1 MRTRRSRRHKE
12 AGHFGGLWKIH
23 LGYEQA
29 QSNFIASGARLDKLG
44 GCLAIESDAGQARQ
58 SMITEYIS
66 KLAVKILDTTGYTGA
81 CGLMALESMI
91 APVPSEAV
99 MPFVGFQ
106 VADGRWNLWLAILS
120 TSIGSIIGSLLSYWM
135 GYYGGK
141 PLVLKVG
148 KYLFLNRHDLE
159 MTERFFHQRRG
170 VWTIF
175 IGRFIPVIRH
185 FISIPAG
192 MGRMPL
198 LPFLAV
204 TLVGATMW
212 NTFLLVCG
220 MKLREHWT
228 VVQKYSHQV
237 DIVVVV
243 LAIIGLAWFLR
254 LRAVRAKRVS
264 APGSLPL
271 N

>member
-1 MRTRRSRRHKE
+1 
-12 AGHFGGLWKIH
+12 
-23 LGYEQA
+23 
-29 QSNFIASGARLDKLG
+29 
-44 GCLAIESDAGQARQ
+44 
-58 SMITEYIS
+58 MITEFIS
-66 KLAVKILDTTGYTGA
+66 ELAVKVLAKAGYAGA

-120 TSIGSIIGSLLSYWM
+120 TSLGSIIGSALSYGM
-135 GYYGGK
+135 GYVGGK
-141 PLVLKVG
+141 PLILKVG
-148 KYLFLNRHDLE
+148 KYLFLNQHDLE
-159 MTERFFHQRRG
+159 MTERFFHQRQG
-170 VWTIF
+170 TWTIF

-198 LPFLAV
+198 GPFIGV
-204 TLVGATMW
+204 TLVGATVW

-220 MKLREHWT
+220 MKLREHWY

-243 LAIIGLAWFLR
+243 LAVIGLGIFLR
-254 LRAVRAKRVS
+254 IRAQRAKGQGGDRMS
-264 APGSLPL
+264 
-271 N
+271 